1 MASGARRTGDFDVF
15 VDRQHQAAAA
25 MSEDMDWNK
34 ERDEWLRYLDFLYE
48 SIEGFLKSYID
59 AKKIGCH
66 YQEIELNEDDIGSY
80 KARKLILRIGRQEI
94 TLTPVGT
101 LLIGSK
107 GRVDVLGPAGR
118 TRLVL
123 VDDHI
128 KNPRSFFHVTMH
140 PVGRK
145 SVSLPA
151 PPPAKLPINWVWKIL
166 SSPPEVKLIELT
178 RQSLFDMI
186 MEVTNG

>member
-145 SVSLPA
+145 SVSPPA

>member
-145 SVSLPA
+145 SVSPSV
-151 PPPAKLPINWVWKIL
+151 PPPARMPINWTWKIL
-166 SSPPEVKLIELT
+166 SSPPGLELIELT